1 MKIEFEIPE
10 AEIEISAKD
19 AAKKAV
25 IARVN
30 HWMSNDDITDKV
42 RALWRAELDKQIAEA
57 LANSEA
63 LKLKIDTAIERK
75 LRTKLEALMRRG
87 EK

>member
-10 AEIEISAKD
+10 AEIEIAAKD

-30 HWMSNDDITDKV
+30 HWMSNDDISGKV
-42 RALWRAELDKQIAEA
+42 RTLWLAELDRQIKES
-57 LANSEA
+57 LSNSDQ
-63 LKLKIDTAIERK
+63 LKDKINAAIERK
-75 LRTKLEALMRRG
+75 LKAKIEALMRKT
-87 EK
+87 EQ